1 MAKPCKAHAGFLLS
15 SQSAAPNTFPQN
27 LDHSLPDF
35 LHRPPGSYSR
45 PGPEAICQASGSGSV
60 CVPPSPPPGVLFFYK
75 LEACDPEALGLS
87 LTPEGLRQ
95 VCPCLRAS
103 SISNS
108 LTHEPQAR
116 KVQRRGGLCLGGRNL
131 LEGGYAHFTA
141 PNAMARAGRPNG
153 PFVSIFVCVCVGVEG
168 RVKDGVRGKMGKRT
182 AYTRES
188 FLPV

>member
-15 SQSAAPNTFPQN
+15 SQSAAPSTFPQN

-116 KVQRRGGLCLGGRNL
+116 KVQRGGGALLRRKEPAKGWVCPLHCPKCHGQGRKTKWSVC
-131 LEGGYAHFTA
+131 EY
-141 PNAMARAGRPNG
+141 
-153 PFVSIFVCVCVGVEG
+153 ICVCVCG
-168 RVKDGVRGKMGKRT
+168 RRG
-182 AYTRES
+182 ES
-188 FLPV
+188 